1 MINMFVAVDEN
12 YFSKIFEGEER
23 LSNVTN
29 RLSSVGIEKK
39 KKKGITKRG
48 KGRKRVI

>member
-12 YFSKIFEGEER
+12 YFSKIFEEEER

-29 RLSSVGIEKK
+29 RLSPVGIEK